1 MKKDNFK
8 NMDEQSKLENE
19 STISLEESLKDNI
32 VDFLIN
38 NEMNIRE
45 VEEDASRRRKLAKEA
60 YSKRKEE
67 LLEYEEYTISNE
79 NIIDEQGYLKDHIDD
94 RIFEEAQDE
103 FEVDKYDSILDDY
116 NELSLLASQP
126 DYQDTPKAPEF
137 LREVEFVNQ
146 FEMTNDLDQS
156 LWITPNNQLISSY
169 GENGIRSIDHRALL
183 DFYNLD
189 REDIESWDKI
199 HEMGYV
205 RIVPETEYALIY
217 ENQPLTDEQIETIK
231 NYDYQM
237 ESYGVIKDENELEEE
252 AYYDLL
258 DQYAE
263 DYLINNKDDTAK
275 YITVIGVKDSEIA
288 FTSNL
293 KEFEDEYHEQDVDH
307 YLMLHHNKNVYSI
320 KEKEQY
326 EQDMQDNPLPKK
338 YEALLKQ
345 TRVGS
350 LRQYD
355 LEEQTQMKQNTL
367 E

>member
-1 MKKDNFK
+1 MKYNR
-8 NMDEQSKLENE
+8 NYLEN
-19 STISLEESLKDNI
+19 K
-32 VDFLIN
+32 
-38 NEMNIRE
+38 
-45 VEEDASRRRKLAKEA
+45 
-60 YSKRKEE
+60 
-67 LLEYEEYTISNE
+67 
-79 NIIDEQGYLKDHIDD
+79 
-94 RIFEEAQDE
+94 
-103 FEVDKYDSILDDY
+103 
-116 NELSLLASQP
+116 
-126 DYQDTPKAPEF
+126 
-137 LREVEFVNQ
+137 VEFTDELNK
-146 FEMTNDLDQS
+146 S
-156 LWITPNNQLISSY
+156 LWITPDNQLIS
-169 GENGIRSIDHRALL
+169 GNDGDGIRSLDHRNLL
-183 DFYNLD
+183 DVYNLD
-189 REDIESWDKI
+189 REDISSWDKL

-217 ENQPLTDEQIETIK
+217 ENQPLTDEQIERIK

-237 ESYGVIKDENELEEE
+237 EPYGVIKDENELEEE

-263 DYLINNKDDTAK
+263 DYLINNKDDTSK

-293 KEFEDEYHEQDVDH
+293 KEFDEEFYETEVDH

-350 LRQYD
+350 LRKYD